1 MIDGGAVVREP
12 DQPVYEV
19 EERQMNTRLTQCER
33 HALALARLGWT
44 PEETA
49 ILLEIEP
56 ETASRAVQTAIVK
69 LGADSLAGA
78 IEGAHEEGILR

>member
-1 MIDGGAVVREP
+1 VLVRESGE
-12 DQPVYEV
+12 PVYEI
-19 EERQMNTRLTQCER
+19 EERQVNPRLTQCER

-56 ETASRAVQTAIVK
+56 DTASRAVQTAIVK
-69 LGADSLAGA
+69 LGADNLAGA
-78 IEGAHEEGILR
+78 IAAAREDGILR

>member
-1 MIDGGAVVREP
+1 MREP
-12 DQPVYEV
+12 GQPVYEV
-19 EERQMNTRLTQCER
+19 EESQVNRRLTQCER

-56 ETASRAVQTAIVK
+56 ETASRAVQTAIVQ
-69 LGADSLAGA
+69 LGAESLAGA
-78 IEGAHEEGILR
+78 IEVAREDGILR